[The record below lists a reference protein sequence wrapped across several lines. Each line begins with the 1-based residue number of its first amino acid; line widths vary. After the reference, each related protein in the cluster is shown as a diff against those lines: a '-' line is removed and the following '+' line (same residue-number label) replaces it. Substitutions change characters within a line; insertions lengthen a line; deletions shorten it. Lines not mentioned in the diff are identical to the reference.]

1 MELKTKDSNQ
11 LLEEYKF
18 LREEILYFMDK
29 DTTLLTCLFS
39 CVTAT
44 LFFSLEM
51 NVPEGCILAF
61 LIILPICNKLAYH
74 QKQVAK
80 IAVYIQQFLEPYL
93 DIKWESFLKDL
104 SIHNDRPKTGRYL
117 KFSECPMVAIMAALS
132 YVYLAIKGELWKQNQ
147 FIFIV
152 EIVLIVLFLL
162 ITLHMSSKIYGMKD
176 YRIEYTKRVDKLY
189 SDPSAH

>member
-1 MELKTKDSNQ
+1 MEQKTKDSSQ

-44 LFFSLEM
+44 LFFSIEM

-80 IAVYIQQFLEPYL
+80 IAAYIQFFLEPHL
-93 DIKWESFLKDL
+93 DIKWESFVKDI
-104 SIHNDRPKTGRYL
+104 SIYNDKPKTGQFL
-117 KFSECPMVAIMAALS
+117 KFSECPMVAIMSALS
-132 YVYLAIKGELWKQNQ
+132 YVYLAVKGELWKQNR
-147 FIFIV
+147 FIFAV
-152 EIVLIVLFLL
+152 ETVLLMLLLL
-162 ITLHMSSKIYGMKD
+162 ITLHMSSKIYGIKG
-176 YRIEYTKRVDKLY
+176 YRTKYAEIVNKLY
-189 SDPSAH
+189 PNSRAH